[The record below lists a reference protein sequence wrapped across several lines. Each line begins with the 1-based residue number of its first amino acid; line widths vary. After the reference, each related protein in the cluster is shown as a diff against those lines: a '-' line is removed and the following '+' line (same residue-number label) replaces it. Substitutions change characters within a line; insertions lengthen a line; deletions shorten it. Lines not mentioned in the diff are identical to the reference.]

1 MKHAKA
7 WVLVAWIVALLLCV
21 RVIVQTT
28 FVSDLS
34 AFMPKMPT
42 ARQQLMVDQLR
53 DGFITRLIMV
63 GVEGGD
69 APQRARLSQQLAQ
82 GLRSDPRFLGVQN
95 GDAATRDRD
104 EAHVFGNRYV
114 LSPAVTPER
123 FTAQG
128 LRKAIGETVSSL
140 SGNAGMALKHLLPR
154 DPTAETLAILEQF
167 AGDSQPLTQHGA
179 WVSRDGARA
188 ILLVQTRADG
198 SDLDAQSAAIDHIHQ
213 SFDRIPDRPAA
224 TRLVM
229 SGAGV
234 FSVAA
239 RARVEREIAQLGLA
253 GLALVVALLL
263 PVYRSVGLLLL
274 GLLPVLS
281 GALVGITAVSL
292 AFGQV
297 HGLTLGFGT
306 TLIGEA
312 VDYSIYTFIQHG
324 GGRGSSGFWRTIRLG
339 VMTSV
344 AGFAALLFSGF
355 PGLSQLGLYSISGLV
370 AAALVTRFIL
380 PLLMPSQ
387 PALRD
392 LSGVGRVLE
401 QIFQRLGGHTRLLLL
416 LLAAATAVVAWHH
429 DKIWNRQLSAL
440 SPVTAEEQ
448 ALDASLRGDLGGL
461 DLRYIASFTAPDEQS
476 ALRGAEAAGEVL
488 RRLVAA
494 GELGGFTSPASVLPS
509 IETQRRRQAAL
520 PQEPELRTA
529 LGQALSGMPIR
540 EDKLAGFV
548 TDVAASKQR
557 APLAR
562 EDLKGSSTAMLVD
575 SLLVHQHQDILVL
588 MPLRTSG
595 PARRLDTIDLQAVSA
610 ALTAPGLPQITVID
624 LLQETTDIFDRY
636 LADAVLMSGLGA
648 LAIVAL
654 LLVSL
659 RSVRR
664 TVLVTLPLV
673 AAVSCVT
680 AGLVLTHH
688 QLTILHLVGLLLVV
702 AVGSNYALFFDSGMS
717 GTSTQER
724 RRMQT
729 SVVLANLA
737 TVGSFGLLGLS
748 SVPVLSAIGGTVA
761 AGTFLALLFSA
772 MH

>member
-7 WVLVAWIVALLLCV
+7 WVLLAWLVALLLCA
-21 RVIVQTT
+21 RVIAHTT
-28 FVSDLS
+28 FVADLS

-42 ARQQLMVDQLR
+42 ARQQLLVDQLR

-63 GVEGGD
+63 GIEGGD
-69 APQRARLSQQLAQ
+69 GPQRARLSQQLGQA
-82 GLRSDPRFLGVQN
+82 LRKDSVFLGVQN

-104 EAHVFGNRYV
+104 QAYVFGNRYL
-114 LSPAVTPER
+114 LSPAVAPER

-128 LRKAIGETVSSL
+128 LHQAIGDTLGSL

-167 AGDSQPLTQHGA
+167 SGDSQPMTQDGA
-179 WVSRDGARA
+179 WSSRDGKRA

-198 SDLDAQSAAIDHIHQ
+198 SDLDAQSAAMDKIHQ
-213 SFDRIPDRPAA
+213 AFERIPDRPAA
-224 TRLVM
+224 ARLVM

-234 FSVAA
+234 FSVTS
-239 RARVEREIAQLGLA
+239 RARVEHEVTRLGLA
-253 GLALVVALLL
+253 GLVLVVALLL

-274 GLLPVLS
+274 GLVPVLS
-281 GALVGITAVSL
+281 GALVGIAAVSL
-292 AFGQV
+292 GFGHV

-324 GGRGSSGFWRTIRLG
+324 GGRGPSGFWRTIRLG

-370 AAALVTRFIL
+370 AAALVTRFVL
-380 PLLMPSQ
+380 PLLMPAKA
-387 PALRD
+387 ALRD

-401 QIFQRLGGHTRLLLL
+401 QLFQRLAGHAWLVLLLL
-416 LLAAATAVVAWHH
+416 VGAAAVVASHH
-429 DKIWNRQLSAL
+429 DTIWNRQLSAL
-440 SPVTAEEQ
+440 SPVTRQEQ
-448 ALDASLRGDLGGL
+448 ALDASLRGDLGAL
-461 DLRYIASFTAPDEQS
+461 DMRYIASFTAPDEQS
-476 ALRGAEAAGEVL
+476 ALRGAEAAGAVL
-488 RRLVAA
+488 RRLVAT
-494 GELGGFTSPASVLPS
+494 GELGGFNSPASALPS
-509 IETQRRRQAAL
+509 IETQHRRQAAL
-520 PQEPELRTA
+520 PPEPALIKNLGEALRD
-529 LGQALSGMPIR
+529 MPIS
-540 EDKLAGFV
+540 EGKLAGFV
-548 TDVAASKQR
+548 TDVAAARQR

-562 EDLKGSSTAMLVD
+562 ADLDGTAMSMLVD
-575 SLLVHQHQDILVL
+575 SLLVRRPHDILVF
-588 MPLRTSG
+588 MPLRASG
-595 PARRLDTIDLQAVSA
+595 QGPHPDTIDLQKVSA
-610 ALTAPGLPQITVID
+610 ALAAPGLPRITVID

-636 LADAVLMSGLGA
+636 LGDAVLMSGLGA

-664 TVLVTLPLV
+664 TALVILPLF
-673 AAVSCVT
+673 AAVACVT
-680 AGLVLTHH
+680 AGLLLTHH

-702 AVGSNYALFFDSGMS
+702 AVGSNYVLFFDGGMS
-717 GTSTQER
+717 GPSTDER

-729 SVVLANLA
+729 SLVLANLA

-748 SVPVLSAIGGTVA
+748 SVPILSAIGGTVA
-761 AGTFLALLFSA
+761 AGAFLALLFSA

>member
-7 WVLVAWIVALLLCV
+7 WVLIAWLVALLLCV
-21 RVIVQTT
+21 RVIVHTT

-34 AFMPKMPT
+34 AFMPKVPT
-42 ARQQLMVDQLR
+42 ARQQLIVDQLR

-63 GVEGGD
+63 GIEGGD

-82 GLRSDPRFLGVQN
+82 SLRSDPKFLGVQN

-114 LSPAVTPER
+114 LSPAVKPER
-123 FTAQG
+123 FTAPG
-128 LRKAIGETVSSL
+128 LREAIGETLSSL

-167 AGDSQPLTQHGA
+167 AGESQPLTQYGA

-188 ILLVQTRADG
+188 ILLIQTRADG

-213 SFDRIPDRPAA
+213 AFDRIPDRPAA

-239 RARVEREIAQLGLA
+239 RARIEGEVAQLGLA
-253 GLALVVALLL
+253 GLALVIALLL

-292 AFGQV
+292 GFGQV

-324 GGRGSSGFWRTIRLG
+324 GGRGPSGFWRTIRLG

-370 AAALVTRFIL
+370 AAALVTRFVL
-380 PLLMPSQ
+380 PLLMPAQ
-387 PALRD
+387 AALRD
-392 LSGVGRVLE
+392 LSGVDRVLD
-401 QIFQRLGGHTRLLLL
+401 QLFQRLGGHTRLLLL
-416 LLAAATAVVAWHH
+416 LFAGAAAVAAWHH
-429 DKIWNRQLSAL
+429 DTIWNRQLSAL
-440 SPVTAEEQ
+440 SPVTPQEQ

-494 GELGGFTSPASVLPS
+494 GELGGFTSPASALPS

-529 LGQALSGMPIR
+529 LGQALRGMPIR

-548 TDVAASKQR
+548 SDITASKQR

-562 EDLKGSSTAMLVD
+562 ADLKGSSTAMLVD
-575 SLLVHQHQDILVL
+575 SLLVHRRHDILVL
-588 MPLRTSG
+588 MPLRASG
-595 PARRLDTIDLQAVSA
+595 PARRADTIDLEAVSTALA
-610 ALTAPGLPQITVID
+610 ASGLPQITVID
-624 LLQETTDIFDRY
+624 LVQETTDIFDRY

-664 TVLVTLPLV
+664 TMLVTLPLV
-673 AAVSCVT
+673 TAVSCVT
-680 AGLVLTHH
+680 AGLLLTHH

-702 AVGSNYALFFDSGMS
+702 AVGSNYALFFDSGTS
-717 GTSTQER
+717 GTPSPER

>member
-7 WVLVAWIVALLLCV
+7 WVLCGWLLALLLCV

-28 FVSDLS
+28 FVADLS

-42 ARQQLMVDQLR
+42 ARQQLLVEQLR

-63 GVEGGD
+63 GIEGSD

-82 GLRSDPRFLGVQN
+82 SLRKDQAFLGVQN
-95 GDAATRDRD
+95 GDAATQERDQ
-104 EAHVFGNRYV
+104 AYVFGNRYV

-123 FTAQG
+123 FTAEG
-128 LRKAIGETVSSL
+128 LRQAIGETVSAL
-140 SGNAGMALKHLLPR
+140 SGNAGMALKQLLPR

-167 AGDSQPLTQHGA
+167 SGDSQPRSRDGA
-179 WVSRDGARA
+179 WVSRDGQRA

-198 SDLDAQSAAIDHIHQ
+198 SDLDAQSAAIEHIRHA
-213 SFDRIPDRPAA
+213 FDGIADRPAA
-224 TRLVM
+224 ARLVM

-234 FSVAA
+234 FSVAS
-239 RARVEREIAQLGLA
+239 RARIEHEVMRLGLA
-253 GLALVVALLL
+253 GTALVIALLL

-281 GALVGITAVSL
+281 GALVGVTAVSL
-292 AFGQV
+292 GFGQV

-324 GGRGSSGFWRTIRLG
+324 GGHGSSGFWRTIRLG

-370 AAALVTRFIL
+370 AAVLVTRFVL
-380 PLLMPSQ
+380 PLLMPAQ
-387 PALRD
+387 PKLRD
-392 LSGVGRVLE
+392 LARVGQVLE
-401 QIFQRLGGHTRLLLL
+401 QGFRRLGGKLWLLLL
-416 LLAAATAVVAWHH
+416 VLAGAAAVVAWHH
-429 DKIWNRQLSAL
+429 DTIWNRQLSAL
-440 SPVTAEEQ
+440 SPVTKQEQ
-448 ALDASLRGDLGGL
+448 VLDASLRSDLGAL
-461 DLRYIASFTAPDEQS
+461 DMRYIASFTAPDEQA
-476 ALRGAEAAGEVL
+476 ALRGAEQAGVAL

-494 GELGGFTSPASVLPS
+494 GELGGFNSPAYALPS
-509 IETQRRRQAAL
+509 VDTQRRRQAAL
-520 PQEPELRTA
+520 PEEQELRSA
-529 LGQALSGMPIR
+529 LDKALAGMPIHA
-540 EDKLAGFV
+540 DKLAGFV
-548 TDVAASKQR
+548 TDVAAAKQR
-557 APLAR
+557 QPLAR
-562 EDLKGSSTAMLVD
+562 SDLDGSSMALLVD
-575 SLLVHQHQDILVL
+575 SLLVHRSHDILVFL
-588 MPLRTSG
+588 PLRAPGHG
-595 PARRLDTIDLQAVSA
+595 PHPDTIDVSAVSA
-610 ALTAPGLPQITVID
+610 ALAAPGLPGITVID
-624 LLQETTDIFDRY
+624 LMQETTDIFDRY
-636 LADAVLMSGLGA
+636 LGDAVLMSGVGA
-648 LAIVAL
+648 LAIVGL

-664 TVLVTLPLV
+664 TALVTLPLA
-673 AAVSCVT
+673 AAVVCVT
-680 AGLVLTHH
+680 AGLLLTHH

-702 AVGSNYALFFDSGMS
+702 AVGSNYALFFDGGLSRA
-717 GTSTQER
+717 STEER
-724 RRMQT
+724 LRMQT

-761 AGTFLALLFSA
+761 AGAFLALLFSA
-772 MH
+772 ML